1 MMLNWYFGKEEAEQ
15 FGDYVVFKLAGQK
28 VSKRIDIAEEPGGLI
43 YEADLLGMDKF
54 ELLRTLE
61 GLCYQ
66 GRASEIDDS
75 TYYVWPMR
83 K

>member
-1 MMLNWYFGKEEAEQ
+1 MLNWYFGKEEAEQ
-15 FGDYVVFKLAGQK
+15 FGDYVVAKLEGK
-28 VSKRIDIAEEPGGLI
+28 TISKRIDLAEAPGGLI

-66 GRASEIDDS
+66 SRAFEIDDS
-75 TYYVWPMR
+75 TYYV
-83 K
+83 KGELK